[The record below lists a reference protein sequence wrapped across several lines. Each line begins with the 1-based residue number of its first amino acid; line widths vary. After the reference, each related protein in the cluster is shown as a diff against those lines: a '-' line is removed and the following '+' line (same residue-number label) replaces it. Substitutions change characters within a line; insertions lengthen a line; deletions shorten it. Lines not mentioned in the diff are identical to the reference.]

1 MSAWRG
7 KDGNVCSDGLPY
19 VSKIEGKPKGIGT
32 ELKDAA
38 DSEKNWVII
47 QLEIQEGKEEMEKKE
62 YMDVYKKAG
71 TAQILQLT
79 KPWHGAEKQYMLTLP
94 LPV

>member
-38 DSEKNWVII
+38 DSEKNGRVARKV
-47 QLEIQEGKEEMEKKE
+47 QSLFNH
-62 YMDVYKKAG
+62 
-71 TAQILQLT
+71 
-79 KPWHGAEKQYMLTLP
+79 P
-94 LPV
+94 